1 LSFPENS
8 SINDGIPDHLCT
20 VQYQTVD
27 DAIKLVKFYG
37 KNCLMAETDIENSFK
52 IIPIQPD
59 DQELLGFTIQG
70 QYFCDKTLPMGL
82 SYSCKLFEAL
92 SSTVHWIV
100 DNKLNGCGC
109 VHVLDDFL
117 FVGQGNSPLCGQ
129 TFKKPINDNSSLELP
144 FSYLLY
150 MLIYLSILPVYPLV
164 TLFPFLSESSLS
176 P

>member
-59 DQELLGFTIQG
+59 DHELLGFTIQG

-129 TFKKPINDNSSLELP
+129 TLSSFIRFVSRYWLAYKAGKNGLAHNCN
-144 FSYLLY
+144 YLLG
-150 MLIYLSILPVYPLV
+150 
-164 TLFPFLSESSLS
+164 TRT
-176 P
+176 